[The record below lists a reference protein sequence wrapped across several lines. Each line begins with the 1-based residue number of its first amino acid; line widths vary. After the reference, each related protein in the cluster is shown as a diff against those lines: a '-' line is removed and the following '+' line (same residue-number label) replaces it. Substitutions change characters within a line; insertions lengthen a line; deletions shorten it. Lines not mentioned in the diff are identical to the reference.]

1 MGLVFKSAIEK
12 AETIITK
19 YENKRKELQ
28 ERLIQLND
36 DSRYLQ
42 SQIEDDLQKAIMEDR
57 KTNDKL
63 KTDLNKVVE
72 EREQVSKM
80 LGNIDNLLN
89 KALEDVREE
98 VETDRKK
105 VLSKGIQKQEAV
117 VKKLKDAK
125 LTYLKLLVEY
135 NETARE
141 VDQQLRPFRQIEYR
155 LGIKEIP
162 YYERRVFD
170 VSVNRNYDKSFHP
183 IITSAE
189 SREAFGGK
197 LDYYATQYEKQK

>member
-1 MGLVFKSAIEK
+1 
-12 AETIITK
+12 
-19 YENKRKELQ
+19 
-28 ERLIQLND
+28 
-36 DSRYLQ
+36 
-42 SQIEDDLQKAIMEDR
+42 MEDR

-117 VKKLKDAK
+117 VKKLKDTK
-125 LTYLKLLVEY
+125 LAYLK
-135 NETARE
+135 
-141 VDQQLRPFRQIEYR
+141 
-155 LGIKEIP
+155 
-162 YYERRVFD
+162 
-170 VSVNRNYDKSFHP
+170 
-183 IITSAE
+183 
-189 SREAFGGK
+189 
-197 LDYYATQYEKQK
+197 